1 MNDIQ
6 PIALPGVDPR
16 RPLVIAG
23 PCSAETEE
31 QVIETA
37 RLLAAEGFRIYRALQ
52 LLGKHARAAGELA
65 IYVQR
70 HMNAARGL
78 IDLVELDFVTLF
90 VHKDGAA
97 HQRRILKASRLNL
110 NIRSR
115 PSHQSKR

>member
-37 RLLAAEGFRIYRALQ
+37 RPLAAEGFRIYRAGLWKPRNKPGGCEAGGAPGTPC
-52 LLGKHARAAGELA
+52 LPRRTRDTSRSGATAAATSGP
-65 IYVQR
+65 
-70 HMNAARGL
+70 
-78 IDLVELDFVTLF
+78 VT
-90 VHKDGAA
+90 
-97 HQRRILKASRLNL
+97 
-110 NIRSR
+110 
-115 PSHQSKR
+115 